1 MENKLSKILDYL
13 KDNLTMRIK
22 TENPFGDEVN
32 PFDNTWVDEKFL
44 AFLVK
49 NHWKKN
55 SKLYCLSVWNSGRM
69 DLVENYKYCQGE
81 IVSGNNNTDF
91 RYFILISGNKVKIFG
106 FERKYYGIGSVF
118 SRIPYE
124 FSIK

>member
-22 TENPFGDEVN
+22 TENPFGNEVN
-32 PFDNTWVDEKFL
+32 PFDNNWVDEKFL
-44 AFLVK
+44 DFLVK

-55 SKLYCLSVWNSGRM
+55 SKLYSLSVWNSGTL

-81 IVSGNNNTDF
+81 IVSPNNNTDF

-106 FERKYYGIGSVF
+106 FERKYYGIGSIF
-118 SRIPYE
+118 SDIPYE